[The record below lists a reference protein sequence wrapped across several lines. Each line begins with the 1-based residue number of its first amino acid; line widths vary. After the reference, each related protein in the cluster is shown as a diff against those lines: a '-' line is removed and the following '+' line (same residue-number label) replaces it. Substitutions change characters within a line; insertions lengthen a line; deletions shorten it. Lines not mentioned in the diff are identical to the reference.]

1 MNDEFDLHCCR
12 PCCRSHRHGRATRRR
27 VTGGACRRSADRRP
41 PGTRSSRPRWTGPST
56 RSIRRP
62 AAWTSS
68 RRGSRGRRVAV
79 SPVRRRR
86 VSRRFG
92 WRRLGGPAR
101 CGRRSGA
108 SFSFVAQRAMVLLQ
122 LIQRL
127 AQQLLDALARLVRRV
142 RGGDAQEEPEAGP
155 QEEPEQ
161 PTSSGR
167 TPPGVHG
174 GKTRKRPRPP
184 GDAAAGQAQPPRRPR
199 PASGAPAAP
208 ARRRVPGRLQA
219 GPDGAR

>member
-1 MNDEFDLHCCR
+1 MNSTTTAVGRQILATAGNQVLKAAVDRAVNKVDRTAGRLDEFAAREPR
-12 PCCRSHRHGRATRRR
+12 PSRSR
-27 VTGGACRRSADRRP
+27 VAGTPPKGAAGSGGEA
-41 PGTRSSRPRWTGPST
+41 G
-56 RSIRRP
+56 
-62 AAWTSS
+62 
-68 RRGSRGRRVAV
+68 RGSAV
-79 SPVRRRR
+79 RAKV
-86 VSRRFG
+86 
-92 WRRLGGPAR
+92 
-101 CGRRSGA
+101 GA

-142 RGGDAQEEPEAGP
+142 RGGDAQEEPDEAP

-167 TPPGVHG
+167 TTPGVDS
-174 GKTRKRPRPP
+174 GKTGKRPRPT

-199 PASGAPAAP
+199 PAPGAPAAP
-208 ARRRVPGRLQA
+208 ARRRVPGRQA

>member
-1 MNDEFDLHCCR
+1 MNSTTTAVGRQILATAGNQVLKAAVDRAVSKVDQTAGRLDEFASREPR
-12 PCCRSHRHGRATRRR
+12 PSRSR
-27 VTGGACRRSADRRP
+27 VAGTPPKGAAGSGGEA
-41 PGTRSSRPRWTGPST
+41 G
-56 RSIRRP
+56 
-62 AAWTSS
+62 
-68 RRGSRGRRVAV
+68 RGSAV
-79 SPVRRRR
+79 RAKV
-86 VSRRFG
+86 
-92 WRRLGGPAR
+92 
-101 CGRRSGA
+101 GA

-142 RGGDAQEEPEAGP
+142 RGGDAQEEPEEAP

-167 TPPGVHG
+167 TPPGVDS
-174 GKTRKRPRPP
+174 GKTGKRPRPT

-199 PASGAPAAP
+199 PAPGAPAAP
-208 ARRRVPGRLQA
+208 ARRRVPGRQA